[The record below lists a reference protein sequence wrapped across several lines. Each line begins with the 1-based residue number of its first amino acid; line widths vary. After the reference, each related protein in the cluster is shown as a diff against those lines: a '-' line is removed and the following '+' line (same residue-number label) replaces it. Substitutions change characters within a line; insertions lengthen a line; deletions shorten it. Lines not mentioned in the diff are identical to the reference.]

1 MEELRIAESAAE
13 LVGKTPLLRASRF
26 AAAAGLHTAP
36 LLKLEYLNPTGSAKD
51 RAALRMLEAAEAAG
65 RLAPGATI
73 IEPTSGNTGIALAA
87 LCVCA
92 WLGWRDGGQ
101 WWWIGTGLLL
111 VAGAG
116 WWDDHRPLSA
126 ALRLGVHAAA
136 AAAMALTARSIGGG
150 PVEMAMAFCAAI
162 ILVNVWNF
170 MDGIDGL
177 ATTQAMI
184 VALCALGLASS
195 AGMAALLAL
204 FVLAGCAGFLPW
216 NFPKARI
223 FLGDAG
229 SGALGYA
236 IAGLLVALA
245 AQGREKAE
253 WLLVPMAAFLVDAAC
268 TLLSRI
274 LKRERWWTA
283 HSQHLYQALAR
294 RRGAHVPVT
303 TAYAIYAIGCMAFTW
318 PLSSL
323 GGTAAPVATCV
334 VYTVTAMLWWRIR
347 RGALRY

>member
-1 MEELRIAESAAE
+1 MSVPVAGGYGLALVAA
-13 LVGKTPLLRASRF
+13 VVSF
-26 AAAAGLHTAP
+26 A
-36 LLKLEYLNPTGSAKD
+36 
-51 RAALRMLEAAEAAG
+51 
-65 RLAPGATI
+65 
-73 IEPTSGNTGIALAA
+73 
-87 LCVCA
+87 V
-92 WLGWRDGGQ
+92 
-101 WWWIGTGLLL
+101 TGLLRRYAL
-111 VAGAG
+111 ARRLLDPPGERRNHAVPTPRGGGLSIPLMVLSGYLLLWLSAPSEARQWGGFALGLVMVAGIG
-116 WWDDHRPLSA
+116 WIDDHRPLSA

-274 LKRERWWTA
+274 LKGERWWTA